1 MALLALLALAGHAQ
15 MADGTRGRALCLV
28 TLLNPGQ
35 DPVVHLAIDP
45 ADAAVAQ

>member
-1 MALLALLALAGHAQ
+1 MALLVLAGHAQ
-15 MADGTRGRALCLV
+15 MADGARGGSLSQIALLD
-28 TLLNPGQ
+28 LGQ